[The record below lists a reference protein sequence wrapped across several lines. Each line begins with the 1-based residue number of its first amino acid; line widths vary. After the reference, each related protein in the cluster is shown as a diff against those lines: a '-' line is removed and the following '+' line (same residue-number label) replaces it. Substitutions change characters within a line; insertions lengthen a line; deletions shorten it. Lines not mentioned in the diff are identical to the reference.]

1 MNVTDRFLKYV
12 SFCTQ
17 SSENS
22 EAVPSTPGQKVLG
35 KALVREL
42 AEMGLDARM
51 DENGTVYGEI
61 PASGGLEQEPVI
73 GLIAHMD
80 TSPSASG
87 ENVRPEI
94 IKDYNGGDIVLNREP
109 NIVMRPCEYPS
120 LNDNRGKDLIVTDG
134 TTLLGADDKA
144 GVAEIMSLAQRLAES
159 SDIPHG
165 TVKLAFTPDEEIG
178 KGTDHF
184 DIDGFGADF
193 AYTVDGGPLGELEY
207 ENFNAASAAF
217 TIHGISIHPGEAKNK
232 MKNACLV
239 ACELISM
246 MPPAETPAATEGY
259 EGFYHLASMAGNEEK
274 AVLKFLVRD
283 HSMEKFQARKQFLTR
298 LTAYLNDKYGGGTVD
313 LALRD
318 SYYNMKEKLEPHMFI
333 IDRAKSAMEAEG
345 VTPVITP
352 VRGGTDGARLSWEG
366 LPCPNLSTGGY
377 NFHGRFEYIP
387 VQSLGKMVDV
397 LIRLVRA
404 DQPLSRSIA
413 AV

>member
-1 MNVTDRFLKYV
+1 
-12 SFCTQ
+12 
-17 SSENS
+17 
-22 EAVPSTPGQKVLG
+22 
-35 KALVREL
+35 
-42 AEMGLDARM
+42 
-51 DENGTVYGEI
+51 
-61 PASGGLEQEPVI
+61 
-73 GLIAHMD
+73 
-80 TSPSASG
+80 
-87 ENVRPEI
+87 
-94 IKDYNGGDIVLNREP
+94 
-109 NIVMRPCEYPS
+109 
-120 LNDNRGKDLIVTDG
+120 
-134 TTLLGADDKA
+134 
-144 GVAEIMSLAQRLAES
+144 
-159 SDIPHG
+159 
-165 TVKLAFTPDEEIG
+165 
-178 KGTDHF
+178 
-184 DIDGFGADF
+184 
-193 AYTVDGGPLGELEY
+193 
-207 ENFNAASAAF
+207 
-217 TIHGISIHPGEAKNK
+217 
-232 MKNACLV
+232 
-239 ACELISM
+239 M

-404 DQPLSRSIA
+404 DQPLSRRIA